1 MEDQP
6 IPEIIREPGGGVPW
20 LGLLVVAILALTGIA
35 LVGFALYF
43 GQQESETRAVN
54 GTVAAILSYTATPT
68 NTRPPTETPPPTD
81 TPEPSATPT
90 NTEPPTVGPTPTM
103 TRTPTRTKPAQ
114 IVTAPTDTPVP
125 PPPTATAAPSTTH
138 GVTGTL
144 TLCNPEKPSF
154 AATIE
159 RVCFRELLVNHNST
173 AVSYG
178 ILGVQATN
186 LTGGPNQ
193 FQTSWRGDLS
203 IPANGVGPT
212 GSGWEDGMYI
222 DTAGTYR
229 LTLSI
234 CYSNVGTCLAPSGGD
249 WETLTSGVNVTV
261 VNWTP

>member
-1 MEDQP
+1 MSDQP
-6 IPEIIREPGGGVPW
+6 IPEIIREPGGVPW
-20 LGLLVVAILALTGIA
+20 LGIVVVAVLALAGIA

-43 GQQESETRAVN
+43 GQQESETRAIN

-68 NTRPPTETPPPTD
+68 NTRPPTETPLPTD

-114 IVTAPTDTPVP
+114 VFTAPTNTPV
-125 PPPTATAAPSTTH
+125 PPTATAALSTTH

-173 AVSYG
+173 AVTYG

-212 GSGWEDGMYI
+212 GSGWEDGIYV
-222 DTAGTYR
+222 DTPGTYR

-234 CYSNVGTCLAPSGGD
+234 CYSNVDTCLGASGD

-261 VNWTP
+261 VNWSP